1 MWIFGQVWFACLVG
15 FAAGVLLDWVV
26 RVRPLT
32 HQVADLESRAR
43 NSPHAES
50 DDSMFHRGT
59 YDAPGR
65 FDSTGF
71 GGDRSRGLLTP
82 AEPASLATDLLEVD
96 QRPTP
101 SPDQPFSG
109 VEDYPGVARL
119 SGIWADDPE
128 QTPEAQWG
136 SSEPQADTPTTV
148 TPLVPPPSSS
158 QVPPPSEADQQYLEF
173 LRSGGTTADRD
184 AEGAFDDRDELVDE
198 PRREAPA
205 EVTSILPAVDGYG
218 AYEGYAQ
225 DDFTSNGYQHNGYQ
239 GDYQDNGFSQ
249 PSSPGGYDHDGYQ
262 IVDYQQEDLTD
273 PGESS
278 MPLPHRDT
286 SEHSPR
292 RYAPFEIPFGQLD
305 GSDAQYGS
313 DVQSRAGDLTPIGD
327 GGFQP
332 FQKPGDDIGPDTD
345 DLGEPSSWFDMSAA
359 PPPPRSLPI
368 GEPGATHPDLLGESV
383 FGGEQDHGY
392 QEDGA
397 GRSLFEPVI
406 APDDTPPDYD
416 APLFDPTGGQGTT
429 PRPIRVRTG
438 VEATGPTPVIGNG
451 HEPPAGPFGPGSAL
465 PLPDGRPP
473 SPGFRVKA
481 RTSSM
486 VFHTESSP
494 FYERLEPQVWF
505 RDQQDAERAG
515 FTSWERPRSW

>member
-15 FAAGVLLDWVV
+15 FAVGVLLDWVV

-32 HQVADLESRAR
+32 HQVADLESRLR
-43 NSPHAES
+43 NSPRTDAES
-50 DDSMFHRGT
+50 DDSMFGRRS
-59 YDAPGR
+59 YEAPGR

-71 GGDRSRGLLTP
+71 GGDSSRGLLTP
-82 AEPASLATDLLEVD
+82 AGPTSLATDLMPHELQTQIAE
-96 QRPTP
+96 PP
-101 SPDQPFSG
+101 SG

-128 QTPEAQWG
+128 Q
-136 SSEPQADTPTTV
+136 SSESLWASADQQADTPTTV
-148 TPLVPPPSSS
+148 APLVPPVS
-158 QVPPPSEADQQYLEF
+158 QVPPPSEADEQYLDF
-173 LRSGGTTADRD
+173 LRSGSGTSADRD

-198 PRREAPA
+198 SPRETPA
-205 EVTSILPAVDGYG
+205 EVTSVLPAVEGYG

-225 DDFTSNGYQHNGYQ
+225 DDFTSNNGYQHNGYQ
-239 GDYQDNGFSQ
+239 SDYQDSAFTQ
-249 PSSPGGYDHDGYQ
+249 PSRPDGYDHDGYQ
-262 IVDYQQEDLTD
+262 LVDYQQEDLAD

-286 SEHSPR
+286 SEHTPR
-292 RYAPFEIPFGQLD
+292 RYAPFEIPFDQLD
-305 GSDAQYGS
+305 SSDIQP
-313 DVQSRAGDLTPIGD
+313 RAGDVTPIGD

-332 FQKPGDDIGPDTD
+332 FQKPGDDGGPDTD
-345 DLGEPSSWFDMSAA
+345 DLGWFDMSAA
-359 PPPPRSLPI
+359 APPTPRSLPI
-368 GEPGATHPDLLGESV
+368 AQPGATYSDLLGESV
-383 FGGEQDHGY
+383 FGNAEDHGY
-392 QEDGA
+392 QEDGE

-406 APDDTPPDYD
+406 APDSVEDYPPPQD
-416 APLFDPTGGQGTT
+416 APMFDPTGGQGTT

-438 VEATGPTPVIGNG
+438 VESTGPTPIIGNG
-451 HEPPAGPFGPGSAL
+451 HEAPAGPFGPGSAL
-465 PLPDGRPP
+465 PLPDGRAP
-473 SPGFRVKA
+473 SPEFRIKA

-505 RDQQDAERAG
+505 RDQQDAQRAG